1 MSFEKRCHN
10 MDTMPAAG
18 MNNMEAMPANSMGNV
33 EPMSMGMGCCPV
45 MPVYECPEERVCHRY
60 ICYDVPHIKPCNTR
74 IINHHVYRHSFTPCY
89 TSCEENVVEN
99 VFDRG
104 CC

>member
-1 MSFEKRCHN
+1 MKFDNRCPNMASTPAGEMN
-10 MDTMPAAG
+10 MDKMG
-18 MNNMEAMPANSMGNV
+18 MDMT
-33 EPMSMGMGCCPV
+33 MGCCQP

-74 IINHHVYRHSFTPCY
+74 IINHHVYRHTFTPCY

-99 VFDRG
+99 VFDQR

>member
-1 MSFEKRCHN
+1 MKFDFRCPN
-10 MDTMPAAG
+10 MEGMPSADMNMMEGATMP
-18 MNNMEAMPANSMGNV
+18 MMG
-33 EPMSMGMGCCPV
+33 GCCQS

-74 IINHHVYRHSFTPCY
+74 IINHHVYRHTFTPCY

-99 VFDRG
+99 VYDQR

>member
-1 MSFEKRCHN
+1 MKFDKRCSN
-10 MDTMPAAG
+10 MESIPAG
-18 MNNMEAMPANSMGNV
+18 DMYMNNIDGMAMDM
-33 EPMSMGMGCCPV
+33 CCPTT
-45 MPVYECPEERVCHRY
+45 PIYECPEERVCHRY

-74 IINHHVYRHSFTPCY
+74 IINHHVYRHTFTPCY

-99 VFDRG
+99 VFDRK